1 MPGDEPAPDIIPVAP
16 AVRPTWPEQSDA
28 ALLAGLLSRE
38 AFHLR
43 NAIRETSGRTRKH
56 AFARLA
62 QVKELIRRVG
72 GPFPDA

>member
-1 MPGDEPAPDIIPVAP
+1 MPGDEPAPDILPVAP
-16 AVRPTWPEQSDA
+16 TVRPAWPAQSDA

-62 QVKELIRRVG
+62 QVKELLRRVG

>member
-1 MPGDEPAPDIIPVAP
+1 MPGDEPAPDLLPVAP

-43 NAIRETSGRTRKH
+43 NA
-56 AFARLA
+56 
-62 QVKELIRRVG
+62 
-72 GPFPDA
+72 